1 MTTENSQS
9 AQQEGDQSKAKKN
22 PTKRDVTALLKEFTP
37 QEADKKSPAELE
49 RTRRLMEMQFS
60 MKALVEDFTALEG
73 HEGDT
78 AHVVA
83 GLKALQT
90 ASKKFAAAI
99 ASLSDSKLLG
109 QEPEPKKRTQ
119 PNPLPKRPEVQGNLN
134 DEAKPP
140 RAQGGYVPDS
150 QDGQDGQDS
159 QDDTVAK
166 AAPEGGVDAFM
177 AQQAQARS
185 GPGTKPASPTAAPEN
200 ADSSNDPRGDV
211 DPNEGF

>member
-1 MTTENSQS
+1 MTT
-9 AQQEGDQSKAKKN
+9 DQNDNQPEAKPEKKN

-37 QEADKKSPAELE
+37 QEVDKKSPAEQE
-49 RTRRLMEMQFS
+49 RERRLMEMQFS

-109 QEPEPKKRTQ
+109 QEPEPRKRAQTSQ
-119 PNPLPKRPEVQGNLN
+119 LAKQAEVRVNLN
-134 DEAKPP
+134 DKVATP

-150 QDGQDGQDS
+150 QDSQDS

-166 AAPEGGVDAFM
+166 TEPEGGVDAFM

-185 GPGTKPASPTAAPEN
+185 GPGTKPAPAQQASPTAAPVN
-200 ADSSNDPRGDV
+200 QSPSNDPRGDV